1 MLSNKNKHNSRI
13 ILIQK
18 LFEQDFFGDTKTIEA
33 IKSYS
38 ESVLKEFSN
47 IKFVD
52 RDYIATMLDG
62 VKKNKS
68 KIDDLILKLAPEWP
82 INNIAKIDLEILRIA
97 ILEGFIINITPKK
110 VAINEA
116 IELSKEFS
124 NDQTRKFV
132 SGVLGNLFSNQEKI
146 L

>member
-18 LFEQDFFGDTKTIEA
+18 LFEQDFFGDTKTNEA

-116 IELSKEFS
+116 IELSTEFS